1 MGLNMGNY
9 PKDPAMLLSWTNMKL
24 RDFYG
29 SLEELCEDL
38 DVEKAE
44 IEKNLKS
51 IGYEYSSKTN
61 QFK

>member
-1 MGLNMGNY
+1 MTL
-9 PKDPAMLLSWTNMKL
+9 PKDPNILLSMINMKL
-24 RDFYG
+24 RDKYSSF
-29 SLEELCEDL
+29 EELCEDL